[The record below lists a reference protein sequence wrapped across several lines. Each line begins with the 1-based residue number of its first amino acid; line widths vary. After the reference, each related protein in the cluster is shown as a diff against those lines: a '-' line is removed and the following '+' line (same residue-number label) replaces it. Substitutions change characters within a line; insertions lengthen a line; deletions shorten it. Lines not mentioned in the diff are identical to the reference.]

1 MDVDEWGEADLST
14 EVVAGLTACN
24 SQGEELVGE
33 GDEAMPVE

>member
-1 MDVDEWGEADLST
+1 MDVDEWGETDLST

-24 SQGEELVGE
+24 SQGEEFGE